1 MKFVRVL
8 DLEDTKGIKDDD
20 LEHIGKLLPLL
31 KFLSLRGCQEITHL
45 PNSLGALRQLQT
57 LDVRDSS
64 IVILPQPVIVMLR
77 KLQYVR
83 AGTKNPTW
91 DEGGIMVTCQ
101 PQTTELVEEVIEA
114 AAAPVAATQDA
125 AKASMVQAQDATRT
139 STGAPRNMP
148 DASLP
153 TWLSKMCC
161 MNNVGDDHIKGCVK
175 VPFVIGSLTAIHT
188 FGVINVGPGKKILK
202 ELNRLTQLKRLGVC
216 CINVDNIHMFFYA
229 ITALS
234 HLESLTVRVQP
245 VKNKGQNKN
254 KQDHFFACL
263 DDNTSPPPKA
273 LKILK
278 LHGRVRILSANWM
291 KQLGNLEKLDL
302 EMIVL
307 DQKEINTLGALP
319 NQKVLLRLC
328 VRPIHITELY
338 VSARRRSHFIH
349 LEALEIDCTSELKVV
364 FEEQTIAYGIKVLKV
379 CCSSESPIHNFLIC
393 TIYVSSRR
401 CGLKVPTL
409 MKSSKI
415 CSSNLRSISAN
426 LF

>member
-1 MKFVRVL
+1 
-8 DLEDTKGIKDDD
+8 
-20 LEHIGKLLPLL
+20 
-31 KFLSLRGCQEITHL
+31 
-45 PNSLGALRQLQT
+45 
-57 LDVRDSS
+57 
-64 IVILPQPVIVMLR
+64 
-77 KLQYVR
+77 
-83 AGTKNPTW
+83 
-91 DEGGIMVTCQ
+91 
-101 PQTTELVEEVIEA
+101 
-114 AAAPVAATQDA
+114 
-125 AKASMVQAQDATRT
+125 
-139 STGAPRNMP
+139 
-148 DASLP
+148 
-153 TWLSKMCC
+153 
-161 MNNVGDDHIKGCVK
+161 
-175 VPFVIGSLTAIHT
+175 
-188 FGVINVGPGKKILK
+188 
-202 ELNRLTQLKRLGVC
+202 
-216 CINVDNIHMFFYA
+216 
-229 ITALS
+229 
-234 HLESLTVRVQP
+234 
-245 VKNKGQNKN
+245 
-254 KQDHFFACL
+254 
-263 DDNTSPPPKA
+263 
-273 LKILK
+273 
-278 LHGRVRILSANWM
+278 M